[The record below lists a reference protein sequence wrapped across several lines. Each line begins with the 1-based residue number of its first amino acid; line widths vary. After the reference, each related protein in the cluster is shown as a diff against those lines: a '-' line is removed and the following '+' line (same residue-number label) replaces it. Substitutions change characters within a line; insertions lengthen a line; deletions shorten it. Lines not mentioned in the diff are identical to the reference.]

1 LPRVRDTA
9 IREDAGTS
17 GRGEKG
23 GTARSYASTVPL
35 SGVDRSI
42 AGRTGHDPDG
52 EVHDRTRGFRS
63 TAVLRSPVHIANS
76 CFLHRMPM
84 EARLIVKNHVESTQ
98 DEARKLA
105 LMGEQE
111 GLAIMALDQ
120 GQGRGRLGRSWVSPP
135 GKNLALSLILRPQV
149 PPGDATLLGMLAST
163 AVAETLEIF
172 GLTGVRLKW
181 PNDVLLD
188 GRKVAGILSEA
199 RVNGSEIEFVIIG
212 IGLNVNTASEDFPPE
227 LRQTVTSMAAF
238 SGREW
243 DLNEVA
249 GLLLDRIAF
258 LYDRVA
264 REGCRFVVPQW
275 ETRWLH
281 RGRALVRDDTKGIA
295 EGLTE
300 DGALLLRTEE
310 GSLVR
315 IDSGEVN
322 LAS

>member
-1 LPRVRDTA
+1 
-9 IREDAGTS
+9 
-17 GRGEKG
+17 
-23 GTARSYASTVPL
+23 
-35 SGVDRSI
+35 
-42 AGRTGHDPDG
+42 
-52 EVHDRTRGFRS
+52 
-63 TAVLRSPVHIANS
+63 
-76 CFLHRMPM
+76 M

>member
-1 LPRVRDTA
+1 
-9 IREDAGTS
+9 
-17 GRGEKG
+17 
-23 GTARSYASTVPL
+23 
-35 SGVDRSI
+35 
-42 AGRTGHDPDG
+42 
-52 EVHDRTRGFRS
+52 
-63 TAVLRSPVHIANS
+63 
-76 CFLHRMPM
+76 M
-84 EARLIVKNHVESTQ
+84 EPRLIVKNRVESTQ

-105 LMGEQE
+105 LMGEPE
-111 GLAIMALDQ
+111 GLAVMALDQ

-135 GKNLALSLILRPQV
+135 GKNVALSMILRPHV

-163 AVAETLEIF
+163 AVAEALEIF
-172 GLTGVRLKW
+172 GLTRVRLKW

-212 IGLNVNTASEDFPPE
+212 IGLNVNTASEDFPLE

-249 GLLLDRIAF
+249 GLLIERIAA

-275 ETRWLH
+275 ESRWLH
-281 RGRALVRDDTKGIA
+281 RGQVLVRDDTKGIA

-300 DGALLLRTEE
+300 DGALLLRTDE